1 MILPLFL
8 TVAPYRSHPVFCLL
22 SVSIVV
28 GNIIGGF
35 TRTSPAYKQQTCLG
49 KPSNDIGA
57 KTASNQKAGLQD

>member
-8 TVAPYRSHPVFCLL
+8 TAAPYQSHPVFYLL
-22 SVSIVV
+22 SVIIIV

-35 TRTSPAYKQQTCLG
+35 TPTPPAYKKQARLG

-57 KTASNQKAGLQD
+57 EPASDQKV